1 MLGGF
6 LKLTLFLHVVFMFVT
21 LLWQVAIA
29 EASSNS
35 ATDKNL
41 GVLNKDATHL
51 LTPPQ
56 QQSIHLVKDPLNFP
70 VDVESLVDKPP
81 ARTRT
86 RHRIFRKK
94 LHPSKLTNSKHVLQ
108 STGIR
113 PKKHRSSKRV
123 QSMLDDRL
131 KRFRMLDTE
140 EFQEMLKSM
149 SQQQSSEQPTGFNN
163 IDTID
168 GIQLENYWSR
178 K

>member
-51 LTPPQ
+51 LTPLQ
-56 QQSIHLVKDPLNFP
+56 QQI
-70 VDVESLVDKPP
+70 DKPP

-108 STGIR
+108 ST
-113 PKKHRSSKRV
+113 
-123 QSMLDDRL
+123 DDRL

>member
-1 MLGGF
+1 M
-6 LKLTLFLHVVFMFVT
+6 
-21 LLWQVAIA
+21 
-29 EASSNS
+29 
-35 ATDKNL
+35 
-41 GVLNKDATHL
+41 NKDATHL
-51 LTPPQ
+51 LTPFQ
-56 QQSIHLVKDPLNFP
+56 QESVHLVKDPLNLP
-70 VDVESLVDKPP
+70 AGVESLVDNPP

-94 LHPSKLTNSKHVLQ
+94 LQPGKLTNSKHVLQ

-113 PKKHRSSKRV
+113 PKKHRASKRV

-149 SQQQSSEQPTGFNN
+149 SQQQSSEQSTGFNN

-168 GIQLENYWSR
+168 GIQLES
-178 K
+178 KF